1 MLFHSPNFDSIM
13 AALLGLVGTTK
24 PLMWS
29 TSGKTRVYQPNG
41 PRECARRRAQ
51 ALRNFQR
58 WQSRN
63 RARLGED
70 TTFFNPH
77 TTLVQHLP
85 NFGDML

>member
-1 MLFHSPNFDSIM
+1 MRFHKPYIDTVM
-13 AALLGLVGTTK
+13 AVLLNLVVPTK

-29 TSGKTRVYQPNG
+29 TSGTARVYQPNG

>member
-1 MLFHSPNFDSIM
+1 MRFHKPYIDTIM
-13 AALLGLVGTTK
+13 AALLSLVVPTK

-51 ALRNFQR
+51 AQRNFQR
-58 WQSRN
+58 WQDRN

-77 TTLVQHLP
+77 TKLVQHLP

>member
-1 MLFHSPNFDSIM
+1 MRFHKPYIDTIM
-13 AALLGLVGTTK
+13 AALLSLVVPTK

-77 TTLVQHLP
+77 TTLVQ
-85 NFGDML
+85 NVTKIGDML